1 MTLNSNKIS
10 LWIFREKR
18 RKCLQMWKMTQFT
31 VTLVVKG
38 KVFYLLLNST
48 EHRTVSLLPLL
59 SVFRYDAIV

>member
-1 MTLNSNKIS
+1 
-10 LWIFREKR
+10 
-18 RKCLQMWKMTQFT
+18 MTQFT